1 MLSFGQQICVELWE
15 WKVRL
20 LFVPFKLYLVP
31 AKHALEKS
39 NLAVKS
45 FSGLFVV
52 NKMLGLLILNM
63 LLKTHDFFWGGGAIS
78 MNIYQREK
86 SL

>member
-1 MLSFGQQICVELWE
+1 MELWE

-63 LLKTHDFFWGGGAIS
+63 LLKTHDFFFGRGG
-78 MNIYQREK
+78 
-86 SL
+86 LFL